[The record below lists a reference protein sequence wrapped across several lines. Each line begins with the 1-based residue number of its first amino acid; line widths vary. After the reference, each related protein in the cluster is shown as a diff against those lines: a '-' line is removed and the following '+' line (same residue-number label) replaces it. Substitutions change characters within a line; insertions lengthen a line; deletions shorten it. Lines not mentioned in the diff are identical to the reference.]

1 MALRR
6 GGRLPRALGRRALS
20 DLPALRLERAEEISQ
35 LAEVVECDRF
45 AQQLRSGCCE
55 PPASAAPGLGG
66 LSAEDAGLALDAG
79 FLTFLTHVESRISSA
94 VGHGFYTIGPCGEE
108 TMAAVGLA
116 LRPTD
121 AMALHYRHL
130 ATQITRQLRS
140 GKSVQ
145 QVLLDRARAHVV
157 SASDPV
163 TAGVHCS
170 IGGGPN
176 DFIVTSTLAS
186 QCPPAL
192 GRALGNQLAHGL
204 PGTAKADLPLPKDA
218 VSFVSVGDGSVN
230 NAHFLSAVNLAGY
243 ARHRGYKTPI
253 VFAVTNN
260 EVCISLRGHG
270 WLHPFLDK
278 LHMPLFTADGM
289 DLGSVRCCCPP
300 LLSAHS
306 ALRRTCVVTRVVVG
320 CRCIRHRAPRWS
332 TPASSA
338 ARPVCSSTTC
348 PGGLGTPPPTGSSP
362 TSARRRWP
370 QPEPRI
376 RSRAPLRRWRRWGA
390 TRRAYRSWLSGSRA
404 SVRWRRRPLTRH
416 LRSRRLSP
424 GITWLRCRARRR
436 SDRSRSRERA
446 RSLTVRRARGGRR

>member
-1 MALRR
+1 MLIPPFCGGGGVGRGMALRR
-6 GGRLPRALGRRALS
+6 GGRLPRRALGRRALS

-204 PGTAKADLPLPKDA
+204 PGVAKADLPLPKDA

-306 ALRRTCVVTRVVVG
+306 ALRRTCVVTRVSFGAGVFGIVLRG
-320 CRCIRHRAPRWS
+320 GARPRAAQRGLCPHRQPAPAVWARRHRP
-332 TPASSA
+332 A
-338 ARPVCSSTTC
+338 ARLPQR
-348 PGGLGTPPPTGSSP
+348 GGGGRSQSHE
-362 TSARRRWP
+362 SARGRRC
-370 QPEPRI
+370 
-376 RSRAPLRRWRRWGA
+376 AG
-390 TRRAYRSWLSGSRA
+390 G
-404 SVRWRRRPLTRH
+404 
-416 LRSRRLSP
+416 
-424 GITWLRCRARRR
+424 G
-436 SDRSRSRERA
+436 D
-446 RSLTVRRARGGRR
+446 GGRRAEPTAAGRAVRGLPRDGGGGL